1 MRGALAPQALALPR
15 QRVPGGAWL
24 GAARLPTRRAAG
36 VKRAHRSC
44 AVRIS
49 AAAEGEGAAASG
61 EEAASSSGRRD
72 DDASSPAPGVAPGM
86 LGAVTVLR
94 ARLRAVR
101 ESPVGAAVV
110 GGGRAVGGWLKAL
123 PKRGRKARLR
133 ELARLADASNDNVAA
148 EDAYLEALL
157 LHRRVPACA
166 RGSGRLLCFP
176 CLGPRVD
183 TTLLVQP

>member
-1 MRGALAPQALALPR
+1 
-15 QRVPGGAWL
+15 
-24 GAARLPTRRAAG
+24 
-36 VKRAHRSC
+36 
-44 AVRIS
+44 
-49 AAAEGEGAAASG
+49 
-61 EEAASSSGRRD
+61 
-72 DDASSPAPGVAPGM
+72 M